1 MPTNVV
7 IDTNVIVSAFKSPNG
22 KPAKIVSMAKNLQLT
37 VCYNKKILD
46 EYEDMLTRPHFNFAE
61 EKWREFLDGVEKH
74 GTFCDPPP
82 STIPLPDE
90 TDRCFYDVAK
100 FCKATLITG
109 NTKHYP
115 SEDFIVSPADF
126 LED

>member
-1 MPTNVV
+1 MTTNVV
-7 IDTNVIVSAFKSPNG
+7 IDTNVVVSAFKSPNG
-22 KPAKIVSMAKNLQLT
+22 KPAKIVIMVRDLQITL
-37 VCYNKKILD
+37 CYNKQILD
-46 EYEDMLTRPHFNFAE
+46 EYKDVLTRPHFNFDD
-61 EKWREFLDGVEKH
+61 EKRRKFLNDVEKH
-74 GTFCDPPP
+74 GTFCDPLP

>member
-1 MPTNVV
+1 MTTNVV

-22 KPAKIVSMAKNLQLT
+22 KPAKIAAMVENLQLT
-37 VCYNKKILD
+37 VCYNRKILK
-46 EYEDMLTRPHFNFAE
+46 EYQRVLARPHFNFAV
-61 EKWREFLDGVEKH
+61 EKQQNFLDSVQEH
-74 GTFCDPPP
+74 GTFCDPLP

-126 LED
+126 LEK